1 MGKPLSRPGC
11 LRQSPCCSKKGED
24 GDAFNEDGYI
34 PQRSIYDTMCI
45 NEHIDHGSAHST
57 LGSRGAQ
64 NAAFPSNGSLEPI
77 QLDIFDKRSPQV
89 SSFGRRLDERVIFDS
104 LKLAHDEQTRSP
116 GGYARTVSPSV
127 SCSSAP
133 CGSGSM
139 NKRYHHQ
146 DTGKKENLCRHS
158 WKVVTP
164 PKYPECIE
172 LSPGEKHLLNP
183 GMAFFPGS
191 LSSPR
196 SPQISP
202 FSGSPLSAGA
212 HTPPVFFS
220 PGKPLLFHQE
230 QFHRQSLPA
239 KFQPHPLTSPLS
251 ELSVSALQY
260 DHPFSHCMDSLTMEQ
275 MDRRM
280 LVSITQ
286 SIEDDVFGEVETKT
300 IDSKVGP
307 YPPTPEPE
315 NDTAPLLQPPVSQPP
330 ARSPVMMESTWPRR
344 LIGRRR
350 TVRQGGAV
358 HNLPILPPLPSV
370 LRRCVT
376 DKKTLPR
383 LSPFPEHQAKVDVA
397 LLGKSPLK
405 GELLKD
411 CSLQDWKILK
421 EIEERKGVPPNSSQ
435 QEVSPEVI
443 QEEEVQEEELSEM
456 PTVVERDEPA
466 PKESQ
471 VTAAG
476 NTDEENW
483 DAVLEMVNN
492 MWDEAWEDQETQLTG
507 SLRQCWPLLQP
518 PTGFGGSQAPSCSN
532 SLVGVEDLL
541 DMEMMNKDELK
552 DSKEAKLQAL
562 LQHSLSTE
570 SQQLEKIEKKAVR
583 GIIHVVDKQPEQTA
597 TSICLDLITVEA
609 QVLMAEEH
617 VNSSLKMS
625 TVNEESPDSNHTLE
639 SDSGVYLT
647 NRSHTSQDDF
657 TVDVDRT
664 LTDIDMGST
673 SSLNQV
679 EEIAGD
685 QSCRKEESTA
695 KTYRNKV
702 VIQSSVVGDLLSD
715 PKESNRGS
723 FKNPQHRPQFKNPES
738 WKSENKTTVIRA
750 GTDSPLPL
758 SPSKHMARAST
769 KLLDCGDMDPFVAT
783 DSFVY
788 LAVSAK
794 PQELSTTVKAVQ
806 KEALLSV
813 TSTRPCLNPDE
824 CDFLSTDSF
833 VYLAAPDCHLMG
845 TEGHS
850 MCSGSKDSD
859 SDEDSGSRVDCAA
872 GSAVEDS
879 DWDSDLSDSEPEGSS
894 SAKPG
899 WDLWDE
905 LEQEVLPGLFDG
917 DEQEQELE
925 KLCGVAL
932 QQQQQQQR
940 QIGWQAGL
948 ASEASVADGDGQKV
962 LAVSE
967 STEGEEIHTESF
979 CALQ

>member
-11 LRQSPCCSKKGED
+11 FRQSPCCSKRGED

-57 LGSRGAQ
+57 LGSRGNQ
-64 NAAFPSNGSLEPI
+64 NAAFPSNGSFEPI
-77 QLDIFDKRSPQV
+77 QVDIFDLKRSPQV

-104 LKLAHDEQTRSP
+104 LKLAHDEQSRSP
-116 GGYARTVSPSV
+116 GGYVRTVSPSV

-133 CGSGSM
+133 CGSGST
-139 NKRYHHQ
+139 NKRYPHQ
-146 DTGKKENLCRHS
+146 DSGKKENLCRHS

-183 GMAFFPGS
+183 GTVFFPGS

-202 FSGSPLSAGA
+202 FSGSPLSSGA

-220 PGKPLLFHQE
+220 PGNPLLFQQP

-239 KFQPHPLTSPLS
+239 KLQPHPPSSALS

-260 DHPFSHCMDSLTMEQ
+260 DHHSSHGMESLTMER

-280 LVSITQ
+280 LVSTTQ
-286 SIEDDVFGEVETKT
+286 SIEDEVFGEVETKPM
-300 IDSKVGP
+300 DSKAEP
-307 YPPTPEPE
+307 YPPTPEPDH
-315 NDTAPLLQPPVSQPP
+315 DTAPLLHPPVSQHS

-370 LRRCVT
+370 LRRSVT

-383 LSPFPEHQAKVDVA
+383 LSPFPEHQAKVELA

-421 EIEERKGVPPNSSQ
+421 EIEERKGGLLNNSQ

-443 QEEEVQEEELSEM
+443 QEEEVQEEQLSKM
-456 PTVVERDEPA
+456 PTVMEGNELG
-466 PKESQ
+466 PKESRA
-471 VTAAG
+471 TEG
-476 NTDEENW
+476 GHTEEENW
-483 DAVLEMVNN
+483 ESVLEMVNN

-541 DMEMMNKDELK
+541 DLEMIDKDELK

-562 LQHSLSTE
+562 LQHSHSTE
-570 SQQLEKIEKKAVR
+570 SQQLEKIQKKAVR
-583 GIIHVVDKQPEQTA
+583 GIIHVVDKQPEQKA
-597 TSICLDLITVEA
+597 TSVSLDLITVEA
-609 QVLMAEEH
+609 QVLMAEGH
-617 VNSSLKMS
+617 VNSSLKMP
-625 TVNEESPDSNHTLE
+625 TVNEESPDSNPTLE
-639 SDSGVYLT
+639 SDSGVYFT
-647 NRSHTSQDDF
+647 NRSHTSQEDF

-664 LTDIDMGST
+664 STDIDMGSV

-685 QSCRKEESTA
+685 KSCRKEETSE
-695 KTYRNKV
+695 KIYKNRV
-702 VIQSSVVGDLLSD
+702 VIQSSVHGDLFSD
-715 PKESNRGS
+715 PKEANRGS
-723 FKNPQHRPQFKNPES
+723 VLDPQDRPQIRNPES
-738 WKSENKTTVIRA
+738 WKCENKTTVIRA

-769 KLLDCGDMDPFVAT
+769 TLLDSGDMDPFVAT

-788 LAVSAK
+788 LAVSART
-794 PQELSTTVKAVQ
+794 QELFTTVQ
-806 KEALLSV
+806 KETLPPI
-813 TSTRPCLNPDE
+813 TSTKPCLNPDE

-850 MCSGSKDSD
+850 ICSGSKDSD

-872 GSAVEDS
+872 GSTAGDS

-894 SAKPG
+894 AKPG
-899 WDLWDE
+899 WDFWDE
-905 LEQEVLPGLFDG
+905 LEQEVLPGLFDEDE
-917 DEQEQELE
+917 DEQVLE
-925 KLCGVAL
+925 KLYGGPS
-932 QQQQQQQR
+932 QR
-940 QIGWQAGL
+940 QIGWQQAGL
-948 ASEASVADGDGQKV
+948 ASEATVTDGDTGKV
-962 LAVSE
+962 LAALA
-967 STEGEEIHTESF
+967 STEGGETHAEVKSVR
-979 CALQ
+979 

>member
-11 LRQSPCCSKKGED
+11 FRQSPCCSKKGED

-116 GGYARTVSPSV
+116 GGYVRTVSPSV

-133 CGSGSM
+133 CGSGSV

-146 DTGKKENLCRHS
+146 DSGKKENLCRHS

-183 GMAFFPGS
+183 GTAFFPGS

-239 KFQPHPLTSPLS
+239 KFQPYPPTSPLS
-251 ELSVSALQY
+251 ELSVTALQY
-260 DHPFSHCMDSLTMEQ
+260 DHRLSHGMESLTM
-275 MDRRM
+275 DRSI
-280 LVSITQ
+280 LVSTTQ
-286 SIEDDVFGEVETKT
+286 SIEDEVFGEVETKPM
-300 IDSKVGP
+300 DSKAMP

-315 NDTAPLLQPPVSQPP
+315 NDTAPLLQPQATQPP

-421 EIEERKGVPPNSSQ
+421 EIEERKGGPPTNNQ
-435 QEVSPEVI
+435 QEASPEVI
-443 QEEEVQEEELSEM
+443 QEEEVQEEELSKM
-456 PTVVERDEPA
+456 PTVTERDEMA
-466 PKESQ
+466 PKQLPATEAS
-471 VTAAG
+471 

-483 DAVLEMVNN
+483 EAVLEMVNN
-492 MWDEAWEDQETQLTG
+492 MWDEAWEEQETQLTG

-518 PTGFGGSQAPSCSN
+518 PTGFGGSQAPSCSS

-541 DMEMMNKDELK
+541 DMEMINKDELK
-552 DSKEAKLQAL
+552 DTKEAKLQAL
-562 LQHSLSTE
+562 LQHSLSTDSE
-570 SQQLEKIEKKAVR
+570 QLKNIEKKAVR

-597 TSICLDLITVEA
+597 TSISLDLITVEA
-609 QVLMAEEH
+609 QVLMAEEL
-617 VNSSLKMS
+617 VKGSLKMS
-625 TVNEESPDSNHTLE
+625 TVNEESPDSNLTLE

-647 NRSHTSQDDF
+647 NRSHTSQEDF

-664 LTDIDMGST
+664 ITDIDMGST

-685 QSCRKEESTA
+685 RPFRKEEE
-695 KTYRNKV
+695 KTGKVYRNKV
-702 VIQSSVVGDLLSD
+702 VIQSTVDGDLLSD
-715 PKESNRGS
+715 SNRETS
-723 FKNPQHRPQFKNPES
+723 RSSLKNTHHRPQIKNLES
-738 WKSENKTTVIRA
+738 WKSEYKTTVIRA

-758 SPSKHMARAST
+758 SPSKHVTRASAT
-769 KLLDCGDMDPFVAT
+769 LLDSGDMDPFVAT

-794 PQELSTTVKAVQ
+794 PHELSSTVKAVQ
-806 KEALLSV
+806 KEALPSV
-813 TSTRPCLNPDE
+813 TSTKPCLNPDE

-833 VYLAAPDCHLMG
+833 VYLAAPDCHLMV

-850 MCSGSKDSD
+850 MCSDSKDSD

-872 GSAVEDS
+872 GSTVGDS
-879 DWDSDLSDSEPEGSS
+879 DWDSDLTDSEPEGSS

-905 LEQEVLPGLFDG
+905 LEQEVLPGLFDE
-917 DEQEQELE
+917 DEQELE
-925 KLCGVAL
+925 KLYGGPSH
-932 QQQQQQQR
+932 QQQ
-940 QIGWQAGL
+940 QIGWQQAEL
-948 ASEASVADGDGQKV
+948 ASEACVAEGEAEKV
-962 LAVSE
+962 LAVSTN
-967 STEGEEIHTESF
+967 TEGEETHMEVKSVR
-979 CALQ
+979 

>member
-11 LRQSPCCSKKGED
+11 FRQSPCCSKKGED

-64 NAAFPSNGSLEPI
+64 NAAFPSNGSFEPI
-77 QLDIFDKRSPQV
+77 QVDIFDKRSPHV
-89 SSFGRRLDERVIFDS
+89 STFGRRLDERVIFDS

-116 GGYARTVSPSV
+116 GGYVRTASPSV

-146 DTGKKENLCRHS
+146 DSGKKENLCRHS

-183 GMAFFPGS
+183 GTAFFPGS

-220 PGKPLLFHQE
+220 PGKPLLYQQQQ

-239 KFQPHPLTSPLS
+239 KFHPPASPLS

-260 DHPFSHCMDSLTMEQ
+260 DHQFSHGMDSFTMER

-280 LVSITQ
+280 LVSTTQ
-286 SIEDDVFGEVETKT
+286 SIEDDVFGEVETKPV
-300 IDSKVGP
+300 DWKANEP
-307 YPPTPEPE
+307 NPPTPEPE
-315 NDTAPLLQPPVSQPP
+315 NDTAPLLHPPTTQP
-330 ARSPVMMESTWPRR
+330 AAKSPVMMESTWPRR
-344 LIGRRR
+344 LVGRRR
-350 TVRQGGAV
+350 TVRQGGAI

-370 LRRCVT
+370 LRRSVT

-421 EIEERKGVPPNSSQ
+421 EIEERKGALPNNSQ

-443 QEEEVQEEELSEM
+443 HEEELQMDELNKM
-456 PTVVERDEPA
+456 PTVVEDEELE

-471 VTAAG
+471 AKGGG
-476 NTDEENW
+476 NTEEENW
-483 DAVLEMVNN
+483 EAVLEMVNN
-492 MWDEAWEDQETQLTG
+492 MWDEAWEEQETQLTG

-541 DMEMMNKDELK
+541 DLEIMNKEELK
-552 DSKEAKLQAL
+552 DSNEAKLRAL
-562 LQHSLSTE
+562 LQHSESTE
-570 SQQLEKIEKKAVR
+570 SAENIETKPVR
-583 GIIHVVDKQPEQTA
+583 GTLHIVDKQPEQKA
-597 TSICLDLITVEA
+597 TSISLELITVEA
-609 QVLMAEEH
+609 QVVMAED
-617 VNSSLKMS
+617 SSEMI
-625 TVNEESPDSNHTLE
+625 TVNEESPDSIQTFE

-647 NRSHTSQDDF
+647 NRSPTGQEDF
-657 TVDVDRT
+657 TLDIDRT
-664 LTDIDMGST
+664 LTDIDMDSV
-673 SSLNQV
+673 SSLNQM
-679 EEIAGD
+679 EDILGD
-685 QSCRKEESTA
+685 KPCRQEHTREKV
-695 KTYRNKV
+695 YRNKV
-702 VIQSSVVGDLLSD
+702 VIQTSVAGDLLSD
-715 PKESNRGS
+715 TKEATRVIVID
-723 FKNPQHRPQFKNPES
+723 PQDRPQNKHPES
-738 WKSENKTTVIRA
+738 WTCGNKTTVMRP
-750 GTDSPLPL
+750 GTESPLPL
-758 SPSKHMARAST
+758 SPSKHTTRAT
-769 KLLDCGDMDPFVAT
+769 TMLLDSGDVDPFVTT

-794 PQELSTTVKAVQ
+794 PQELSTAAKVVPKETQSTVTTIK
-806 KEALLSV
+806 
-813 TSTRPCLNPDE
+813 PGLNPDE

-833 VYLAAPDCHLMG
+833 VYLAAPDCHLMV
-845 TEGHS
+845 TEGHT
-850 MCSGSKDSD
+850 MCSDSKDSD

-872 GSAVEDS
+872 GSTVGDS
-879 DWDSDLSDSEPEGSS
+879 DWDSDLSDSEREGSS
-894 SAKPG
+894 ASPG

-905 LEQEVLPGLFDG
+905 LEQEVLPGLFDV
-917 DEQEQELE
+917 DEDVEEYGYKYEDEEDLE
-925 KLCGVAL
+925 KLYAGPL
-932 QQQQQQQR
+932 QQ
-940 QIGWQAGL
+940 QIGWQQAGP
-948 ASEASVADGDGQKV
+948 ASEASAADGDGEKI
-962 LAVSE
+962 LAASA
-967 STEGEEIHTESF
+967 SSEGEEEHTEVKSV
-979 CALQ
+979 C